1 MYLRDFFQVSTE
13 DEGPTSMIILG
24 IGLIA
29 ICLGGAVGYIAVLR
43 GRPFVPWLLYGTF
56 LGPIALPH
64 ALLTSSRNE
73 MEAQAWS
80 PIRYGLPSGHRTCPY
95 CDAVVHEDAI
105 ACRRCRRPFYG
116 PGSEGTGE
124 DESEDEATEEPFAF
138 EALEA
143 AIARRS
149 AAAHGRRGG
158 RREPPP
164 QDAAER
170 PRRRAPSPEQAPAAR
185 REEPDD
191 RGGTPS
197 HEAAGV
203 GGRADEAP
211 SARQRDTRRSAA
223 ARTAARPSRS
233 APMPERQPDAGDGRG
248 DRTGDAPPGAD
259 RPAAVPDR
267 ETARPA
273 AQRAEQPANQESEP
287 PRAPEIEE
295 PAAKQPDTPAH
306 DRDVDA
312 ESGAARGPR
321 SQPVSA
327 PSRAAPA
334 NDPAAPATN
343 RDPTPPREATS
354 APESHETR
362 ATGTTSHQETTA
374 RQEAAASRP
383 AGARAHHRWRDAAAA
398 RNNES
403 RPLRAS
409 DRPSPGP
416 TPQDDLWGTWRGGA
430 PRGGAERTKR
440 ATQAAAAV
448 LCVIAVGGLAWWYG
462 PTAMQQVAMAPS
474 LFGGDDASTDLD
486 GRAVEV
492 PERELAAPAPNG
504 DGGGTLVPEGASR
517 PGDELATSRPAPDSV
532 PSGDTGGSGGGDAPA
547 DKPAEVPSQPPM
559 ETAEVPAPTGSA
571 AAPGDTASDGG
582 ADQGA
587 PAPETASTSGTPAPN
602 AGSSQTASRSRDA
615 SVSAGGGPTRLER
628 RDEAVEAPTS
638 ANEAPAQRQPVDDLV
653 KAVTAAL
660 AEHTGRRNAS
670 TSATSGPEGRATPAA
685 VRVTATGDLVARVQQ
700 LLRARGFAPGPIDG
714 RAGPQ
719 TREAIRKYQQRMGM
733 RTTGEID
740 KAMLISL
747 GIL

>member
-1 MYLRDFFQVSTE
+1 
-13 DEGPTSMIILG
+13 MIILG

-29 ICLGGAVGYIAVLR
+29 VCLGGAVGYIAVLR
-43 GRPFVPWLLYGTF
+43 GRPFVPWFLYGTF

-80 PIRYGLPSGHRTCPY
+80 PIRYGLPSGHRNCPY

-116 PGSEGTGE
+116 PGSEGAGDDEGE
-124 DESEDEATEEPFAF
+124 DELVEEPFAF

-164 QDAAER
+164 REAAER
-170 PRRRAPSPEQAPAAR
+170 PRRSAPSPEEAPAAR
-185 REEPDD
+185 REAPADD
-191 RGGTPS
+191 GGTPS
-197 HEAAGV
+197 HQAAGS
-203 GGRADEAP
+203 GGRAEEAP
-211 SARQRDTRRSAA
+211 SGPQRDAQRSAA
-223 ARTAARPSRS
+223 ARTAAQPSRS
-233 APMPERQPDAGDGRG
+233 APVPEPQPEPGDGG
-248 DRTGDAPPGAD
+248 DDRTGDATPETD
-259 RPAAVPDR
+259 RPAAAPDR

-273 AQRAEQPANQESEP
+273 ARRAEQPASEGTES
-287 PRAPEIEE
+287 PRSAEEEE
-295 PAAKQPDTPAH
+295 PAAKQPGGPFD
-306 DRDVDA
+306 DRDT
-312 ESGAARGPR
+312 GAASGVGHGQRP
-321 SQPVSA
+321 QPASA
-327 PSRAAPA
+327 PSAPA
-334 NDPAAPATN
+334 NDPAAPPAD
-343 RDPTPPREATS
+343 RDREPTPRREPT
-354 APESHETR
+354 PEPEPQETR
-362 ATGTTSHQETTA
+362 ATGTGSRPETTA
-374 RQEAAASRP
+374 RPEAAASRP
-383 AGARAHHRWRDAAAA
+383 AEARAHQRWRDAAAA
-398 RNNES
+398 RNGEK
-403 RPLRAS
+403 RTLRVN
-409 DRPSPGP
+409 DRPGP
-416 TPQDDLWGTWRGGA
+416 APNPQDDLWATWRGGM

-440 ATQAAAAV
+440 TAQAAAAV

-492 PERELAAPAPNG
+492 PERELATPAPNG
-504 DGGGTLVPEGASR
+504 DGGSTLRPEGAER
-517 PGDELATSRPAPDSV
+517 AGDELAASRPTPDSV
-532 PSGDTGGSGGGDAPA
+532 PSGGKGSASGSDEPA
-547 DKPAEVPSQPPM
+547 GKPAEVPSQPPV

-571 AAPGDTASDGG
+571 AAPGDATTDGG
-582 ADQGA
+582 ADQSA
-587 PAPETASTSGTPAPN
+587 PPAETAST
-602 AGSSQTASRSRDA
+602 
-615 SVSAGGGPTRLER
+615 GGGPTRLER
-628 RDEAVEAPTS
+628 QDETIDTPTPE
-638 ANEAPAQRQPVDDLV
+638 NDAPAQRQPVDDLV

-670 TSATSGPEGRATPAA
+670 TNATASEGRATPAA